1 MSGGSIQ
8 HWRSHRLTE
17 VSEESGDA
25 RSRKEV
31 RLTPFFNKPR
41 LIATVNFLARPRQPT
56 VD

>member
-17 VSEESGDA
+17 MREENGDT

-31 RLTPFFNKPR
+31 RLTPFFNR
-41 LIATVNFLARPRQPT
+41 HA
-56 VD
+56 